1 MFYLINNIFISLIL
15 LKLKMTLDN
24 EPQNQT
30 KKELFAELDK
40 LKGNVNSL
48 RRDLNKADNDKELW
62 YSKKEEISGSINKR
76 ISAIRQ
82 DREKRDALKKKV
94 RELKEKR
101 AKLNDD
107 LRKRISELVE
117 LKKQSADLMK
127 KSKITDPIRI
137 KTAIDSIE
145 SKLETEVMSF
155 EKEKEL
161 SKKLKLLKKSLT
173 EASGLMEMLDK
184 TKKLNVEISNAKRE
198 GNAAHRE
205 IQDLAKESQ
214 ALHETIIFESKNI
227 EELRP
232 KEEEAFSKFVE
243 FKKVFSE
250 KNRFLKEKLESMG
263 KIRTEINK
271 FQLEEDEKRRL
282 QEAML
287 IKSKDQEM
295 EEKIKSGGK
304 LTTEDFL
311 VFQESIKS
319 RK

>member
-82 DREKRDALKKKV
+82 DREKRDALTKKV
-94 RELKEKR
+94 RELKGKR
-101 AKLNDD
+101 AKLNDG

-214 ALHETIIFESKNI
+214 ALHESVISESKNVG
-227 EELRP
+227 ELKA

-250 KNRFLKEKLESMG
+250 KNRVLKEKLESMG

-271 FQLEEDEKRRL
+271 FQLEEDEKRKL
-282 QEAML
+282 EEAML
-287 IKSKDQEM
+287 IKSKEQEI
-295 EEKIKSGGK
+295 EEKIKSGRK
-304 LTTEDFL
+304 LTTDDFL

-319 RK
+319 GK

>member
-82 DREKRDALKKKV
+82 DREKRDALTKKV

-127 KSKITDPIRI
+127 KSKITDPARI

-214 ALHETIIFESKNI
+214 ALH
-227 EELRP
+227 
-232 KEEEAFSKFVE
+232 
-243 FKKVFSE
+243 
-250 KNRFLKEKLESMG
+250 
-263 KIRTEINK
+263 
-271 FQLEEDEKRRL
+271 
-282 QEAML
+282 
-287 IKSKDQEM
+287 
-295 EEKIKSGGK
+295 
-304 LTTEDFL
+304 
-311 VFQESIKS
+311 
-319 RK
+319 